1 MTLEHPKR
9 LIVVG
14 FFLVLFGF
22 VAPFLMVLDIVKTT
36 FWLNFLSYGASIS
49 GLLLGVIG
57 SAYYVRLSKKERQWM
72 KQRENLD

>member
-1 MTLEHPKR
+1 MILDHPKR

-22 VAPFLMVLDIVKTT
+22 VAPFLMVLDIVKST

-57 SAYYVRLSKKERQWM
+57 SAHYARLAKKERDWL
-72 KQRENLD
+72 KRKEKAN